1 MNGRWPKVMLMS
13 GATAAWLIYDIS
25 SATEAPRL
33 ALAFLQYSLLACA
46 LLGFASSVVMFATE
60 LRAASPL
67 PSVLVTSR

>member
-33 ALAFLQYSLLACA
+33 ALTFLQYSLLACA
-46 LLGFASSVVMFATE
+46 LFGFAGSVVMFATGK
-60 LRAASPL
+60 
-67 PSVLVTSR
+67 